1 MKPIKWTVH
10 ALQNLTTR
18 EITRQQADL
27 ALQTPEFIVN
37 SNQSESARQ
46 IFMKR
51 YFDTILQQEM
61 LLRIV
66 VEETST
72 EIVVCTVYK
81 TPQIER
87 YLRGL

>member
-1 MKPIKWTVH
+1 VKPIRWTVH
-10 ALQNLTTR
+10 ALQNLTNR
-18 EITRQQADL
+18 EISQQEANL
-27 ALQTPEFIVN
+27 ALLAPEFIVN
-37 SNQSESARQ
+37 STQSVRQ

-51 YFDTILQQEM
+51 YFDAILQQEM

-81 TPQIER
+81 TSQIQK

>member
-1 MKPIKWTVH
+1 MKPIRWTVH
-10 ALQNLTTR
+10 ALQNLATR
-18 EITRQQADL
+18 EISRQEADL

-37 SNQSESARQ
+37 SNQSARQ

-61 LLRIV
+61 LIRIV

-72 EIVVCTVYK
+72 EIVVCTLYK
-81 TPQIER
+81 TSQIQR

>member
-1 MKPIKWTVH
+1 VKPIRWTVH
-10 ALQNLTTR
+10 AIQNLTSR
-18 EITRQQADL
+18 EISRQEADL
-27 ALQTPEFIVN
+27 ALQAPEFIVN
-37 SNQSESARQ
+37 SNQSARQ

-61 LLRIV
+61 LIRVV

-81 TPQIER
+81 TSQIQR